1 MECKL
6 EFVSAAN
13 EYGENLAYNAGTGS
27 WSKKPSPDSVMTRFV
42 ENEEFLPPPQNYHFT
57 QVLWKATEY
66 VGCAEASK
74 DFGGGKK
81 CRIQVCR

>member
-57 QVLWKATEY
+57 QVLWKATGETL
-66 VGCAEASK
+66 CKHFSSRQ
-74 DFGGGKK
+74 FPPLLNW
-81 CRIQVCR
+81 RFI